1 MIPDKIINMTVSN
14 ISSHLTHKNLFYS
27 GTYDIIITSASSNG
41 PCAYFNI
48 CKFSNEEAYIHRKT
62 CNNYDINILWELNE
76 TPKIYINNNINSYNV
91 VIKIYEY

>member
-1 MIPDKIINMTVSN
+1 MIPDKIINMTISN
-14 ISSHLTHKNLFYS
+14 IYSQLTYKNLFYS
-27 GTYDIIITSASSNG
+27 GTFDIIITSASSNG

-48 CKFSNEEAYIHRKT
+48 CKFNNEETYIHKKT